1 MELRDAL
8 VKLKA
13 RATAVQQEK
22 AQVQALLTAA
32 SPDQTRRLVA
42 EIGTLRERMGA
53 FLAQKACSAHQPC
66 SARSHLSSL
75 RRLRILVH
83 QMYLLLSGPP
93 ASHGLERNRGRSSA
107 RPSPCMGMQK
117 FRSSRREPRD
127 HRWMAHTGL
136 ACRFNISN

>member
-32 SPDQTRRLVA
+32 SPDQTSRLVA

-53 FLAQKACSAHQPC
+53 FLAQKACSAINLALLDHT
-66 SARSHLSSL
+66 SL
-75 RRLRILVH
+75 
-83 QMYLLLSGPP
+83 
-93 ASHGLERNRGRSSA
+93 ASKDSVSQSITVFA
-107 RPSPCMGMQK
+107 S
-117 FRSSRREPRD
+117 FRTSC
-127 HRWMAHTGL
+127 W
-136 ACRFNISN
+136 